1 MSKPRIKVVALG
13 GTIAMGKAAVGV
25 TPQLGAQD
33 LVDAVPELGE
43 LAALRAE
50 TLMKVG
56 SHDLQFDQI
65 LELAAHIA
73 KLAASNA
80 VDGIVVTQ
88 GTDTIEETA
97 FLLDCVLT
105 VPIPIV
111 VIGAMRNPLQTSPD
125 GAGNLLSAVR
135 IAADAAV
142 RQDSESLG
150 VMVAMLDSIHA
161 AIEATK
167 ADSTKI
173 DAFASRTA
181 GPIGTIVEDRVRLW
195 TAPRREWKS
204 IIDDLLKAD
213 PAAIQAADGVEI
225 AFLGMALDEKGGLV
239 QAMLKDPD
247 SLGYK
252 GALLATMGGGH
263 VPNPLAEPLGEL
275 ANRMPV
281 VSAGRAG
288 SGPLLAKTYGVV
300 GAEIDLA
307 ERGVISAG
315 RLHPLKAR
323 VLLAL
328 LMRAGVDQ
336 SGIRKA
342 FAAFC

>member
-1 MSKPRIKVVALG
+1 MSKPRVKVVALG
-13 GTIAMGKAAVGV
+13 GTIAMGKAEVGV

-65 LELAAHIA
+65 LQLAAHIS
-73 KLAASNA
+73 KLAAANA

-97 FLLDCVLT
+97 FLLDCMLSVS
-105 VPIPIV
+105 IPIV

-135 IAADAAV
+135 IATDGVVRADAANT
-142 RQDSESLG
+142 G
-150 VMVAMLDSIHA
+150 VLVAMLDSIHA
-161 AIEATK
+161 AVEVTK
-167 ADSTKI
+167 ADATKI
-173 DAFASRTA
+173 DAFASRGA
-181 GPIGTIVEDRVRLW
+181 GPLGTIVEDRVRLW
-195 TAPRREWKS
+195 TTPRRDWKPVV
-204 IIDDLLKAD
+204 DGFLKAD
-213 PAAIQAADGVEI
+213 PAAILAEPNAEI

-239 QAMLKDPD
+239 RAMLQDHD
-247 SLGYK
+247 SLGYQ
-252 GALLATMGGGH
+252 GVLLATMGGGH

-275 ANRMPV
+275 AERMPV

-328 LMRAGVDQ
+328 LVRAGVGQD
-336 SGIRKA
+336 GIREA